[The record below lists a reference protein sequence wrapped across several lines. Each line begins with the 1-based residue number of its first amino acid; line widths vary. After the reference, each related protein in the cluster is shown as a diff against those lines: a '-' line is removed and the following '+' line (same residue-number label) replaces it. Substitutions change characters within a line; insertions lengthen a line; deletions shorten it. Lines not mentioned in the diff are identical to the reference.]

1 MNTTTPATTAAQA
14 PTPAPAAPG
23 IQMLDILGTLA
34 KPAATKSSAK
44 TYPAIPDPDGSVAA
58 IADQFASDIDEWKA
72 LDSSISIS
80 KAELTTLGRL
90 AFYAANRGLKEPA
103 SSVVA
108 RGTKSEILV
117 TFQNR
122 YTGSA
127 DPAAVTALIGDN
139 AGRFFYQSFE
149 LKIDGDSIPAEK
161 APAIIAEI
169 SEVLTRHGCPAALTA
184 AAKIKPTKEY
194 HAARHAWLPEV
205 NLELDRLIP
214 PVAVV
219 RVKS

>member
-1 MNTTTPATTAAQA
+1 MTTTTA
-14 PTPAPAAPG
+14 PKPAASG
-23 IQMLDILGTLA
+23 IQMLDILGDLA

-44 TYPAIPDPDGSVAA
+44 TYPPIPDPDGSVGQL
-58 IADQFASDIDEWKA
+58 ADQLANDLDEWKA
-72 LDSSISIS
+72 LDASVTTG
-80 KAELTTLGRL
+80 KAELTALGRQ
-90 AFYAANRGLKEPA
+90 AFYTANRGLKEPA

-108 RGTKSEILV
+108 RGKKSEILV

-127 DPAAVTALIGDN
+127 DPAAVTALIGADD

-149 LKIDGDSIPAEK
+149 LKIDGDSIPADK

-169 SEVLTRHGCPAALTA
+169 REVLARHDCPAALSA
-184 AAKIKPTKEY
+184 AAKVKPTKEY
-194 HAARHAWLPEV
+194 HAARHAWSPEI
-205 NLELDRLIP
+205 NLGLDRLVP

-219 RVKS
+219 KVKS